1 MKVAIITDTHYGAR
15 KGSKHLHDYFEKFY
29 DDVFFPTLEKEGIT
43 TVIHM
48 GDAFDSRKSIDY
60 QSLEWAK
67 RVVFDRLK
75 KYDVH
80 MIVGNHDCYY
90 KNTNN
95 VNSPGLLLQTY
106 KNIKTYNK
114 IEEVVIDNL
123 KVLFIPWINAENYQD
138 SVNAIKV
145 SDSICAM
152 GHLELNGF
160 RAHRGH
166 VMEEGMACD
175 VFEKFDKVFSG
186 HYHTRSDNG
195 RIFYLGNPYEM
206 FWNDVNDTRGFH
218 IFDTDTLTHT
228 PVNNPYKL
236 FYNIYYEDTNH
247 KLFNATE
254 YENKIV
260 KVIVRKKSKP
270 KDFEKFIDKLYSVGV
285 QDLKIIENFDLQE
298 NEDFEIGEE
307 ENTLSILNRY
317 IDESETQYDKSI
329 IKNIFQDLYKQAL
342 RGRIKCISS
351 LSKKI
356 KTRVLMLCKTSMVI
370 RFFFYLRR
378 RMMLSDML

>member
-1 MKVAIITDTHYGAR
+1 MKIAIITDQHFGAR
-15 KGSKHLHDYFEKFY
+15 KGSKFLHEYFKKFY
-29 DDVFFPTLEKEGIT
+29 DDVFFPYLKEHNIT
-43 TVIHM
+43 TVVDM
-48 GDAFDSRKSIDY
+48 GDTFDNRRSIDLW
-60 QSLEWAK
+60 SLEWAK
-67 RVVFDRLK
+67 ENY
-75 KYDVH
+75 YDKLEKMGVTVH
-80 MIVGNHDCYY
+80 TIVGNHTAYY
-90 KNTNN
+90 KDTNSI
-95 VNSPGLLLQTY
+95 NSVDLLLKQY
-106 KNIKTYNK
+106 KNVEVYSECT
-114 IEEVVIDNL
+114 EVVLDKLN
-123 KVLFIPWINAENYQD
+123 VLFIPWINAENYQD

-195 RIFYLGNPYEM
+195 KIFYLGNPYEM
-206 FWNDVNDTRGFH
+206 FWNDVNDTRGFT

-236 FYNIYYEDTNH
+236 FYNIYYEDTNY
-247 KLFNATE
+247 KLFNVSE

-285 QDLKIIENFDLQE
+285 QDLKIIENFDIQE
-298 NEDFEIGEE
+298 SEEFDIDEE

-317 IDESETQYDKSI
+317 IDESEFELDKNV
-329 IKNIFQDLYKQAL
+329 IKGIFQDLYRQV
-342 RGRIKCISS
+342 CE
-351 LSKKI
+351 
-356 KTRVLMLCKTSMVI
+356 VE
-370 RFFFYLRR
+370 
-378 RMMLSDML
+378 

>member
-15 KGSKHLHDYFEKFY
+15 KGSKFLHDYFEKFY
-29 DDVFFPTLEKEGIT
+29 DDVFFPTLEAEGIN

-95 VNSPGLLLQTY
+95 VNSPELLLQTY
-106 KNIKTYNK
+106 SNIKTYSK
-114 IEEVVIDNL
+114 VTEVTIHNL
-123 KVLFIPWINAENYQD
+123 NVLFIPWINAENFED
-138 SVNAIKV
+138 TINAIKI
-145 SDSICAM
+145 SNSKCTM

-166 VMEEGMACD
+166 IMEEGMD
-175 VFEKFDKVFSG
+175 GKLFEKFDRVFSG
-186 HYHTRSDNG
+186 HYHTRSDDG

-206 FWNDVNDTRGFH
+206 FWNDVNDTRGFT
-218 IFDTDTLTHT
+218 IFDTETLTHT

-247 KLFNATE
+247 KLFNTTE
-254 YENKIV
+254 YKNKIV

-270 KDFEKFIDKLYSVGV
+270 KEFEKFIDKLYSAGV
-285 QDLKIIENFDLQE
+285 QDLKIIENFE
-298 NEDFEIGEE
+298 IKESEEFEISED

-317 IDESETQYDKSI
+317 IDESEFELDKNT
-329 IKNIFQDLYKQAL
+329 IKGIFQDLYKQV
-342 RGRIKCISS
+342 CE
-351 LSKKI
+351 
-356 KTRVLMLCKTSMVI
+356 V
-370 RFFFYLRR
+370 
-378 RMMLSDML
+378 D